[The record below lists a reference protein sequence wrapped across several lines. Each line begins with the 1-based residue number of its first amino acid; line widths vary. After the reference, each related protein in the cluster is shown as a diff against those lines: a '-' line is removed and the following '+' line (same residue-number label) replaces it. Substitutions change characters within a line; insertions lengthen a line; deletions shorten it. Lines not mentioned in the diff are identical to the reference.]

1 MKQFEYVEDAK
12 LRKPTTPS
20 TWKCFPEY
28 TLITRVR
35 MACGGGLGGASWY
48 EYVYRLDE
56 IPKNKIIEVKRYDGK
71 TIRLNTAYMVSA
83 EDFKLAK
90 ATLDITEW
98 AELSRGY
105 IGPNKEEYYV
115 LIDDDKELDLL

>member
-1 MKQFEYVEDAK
+1 
-12 LRKPTTPS
+12 
-20 TWKCFPEY
+20 
-28 TLITRVR
+28 
-35 MACGGGLGGASWY
+35 
-48 EYVYRLDE
+48 
-56 IPKNKIIEVKRYDGK
+56 
-71 TIRLNTAYMVSA
+71 MVSA

>member
-48 EYVYRLDE
+48 EWTPLLTEKDVVNALD
-56 IPKNKIIEVKRYDGK
+56 KNEPLKIRI
-71 TIRLNTAYMVSA
+71 
-83 EDFKLAK
+83 
-90 ATLDITEW
+90 
-98 AELSRGY
+98 GY
-105 IGPNKEEYYV
+105 
-115 LIDDDKELDLL
+115 

>member
-56 IPKNKIIEVKRYDGK
+56 IPTNKIIEVKRYDGK

-83 EDFKLAK
+83 EDFKLANGPSFRV
-90 ATLDITEW
+90 DILVQTKRNITF
-98 AELSRGY
+98 LLMMTK
-105 IGPNKEEYYV
+105 N
-115 LIDDDKELDLL
+115 LICFRRFEDE

>member
-48 EYVYRLDE
+48 EYVYRLDG
-56 IPKNKIIEVKRYDGK
+56 IPTNKIIEVKRYDGK